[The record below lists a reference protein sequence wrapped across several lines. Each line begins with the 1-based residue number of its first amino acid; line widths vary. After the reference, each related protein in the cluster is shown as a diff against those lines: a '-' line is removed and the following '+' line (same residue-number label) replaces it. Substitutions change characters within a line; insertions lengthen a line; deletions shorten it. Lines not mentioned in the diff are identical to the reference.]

1 MFNGKLTISQK
12 RHDELLA
19 LVNRTFYNNV
29 NIGQGGTK
37 MAEQNMSDYIEAYLN
52 QILQQSEQ
60 IEIRRAELAER
71 FNVVPSQIN
80 YVIKTRFSIQQG
92 YHVISKRGGGGF
104 IRMERVPLRADPR
117 YIEELLSSLSDQV
130 SVREVRDIL
139 SSLVRDELL
148 TEREQELLLTMLSK
162 EALDVGDV
170 QVEGRLRGRLL
181 RQLLNRMRFE
191 SERN

>member
-1 MFNGKLTISQK
+1 
-12 RHDELLA
+12 
-19 LVNRTFYNNV
+19 
-29 NIGQGGTK
+29 
-37 MAEQNMSDYIEAYLN
+37 MAEQNMSDYIEAYLK

-92 YHVISKRGGGGF
+92 YRVISKRGGGGF
-104 IRMERVPLRADPR
+104 IRIERVPLRADSH

-139 SSLVRDELL
+139 SSLVRDEIL

>member
-1 MFNGKLTISQK
+1 
-12 RHDELLA
+12 
-19 LVNRTFYNNV
+19 
-29 NIGQGGTK
+29 
-37 MAEQNMSDYIEAYLN
+37 MAEQNMSDYIEAYLK

-104 IRMERVPLRADPR
+104 IRIERVPLRTDPR

>member
-1 MFNGKLTISQK
+1 
-12 RHDELLA
+12 
-19 LVNRTFYNNV
+19 
-29 NIGQGGTK
+29 
-37 MAEQNMSDYIEAYLN
+37 MAEQNMSDYIEAYLK

-104 IRMERVPLRADPR
+104 IRIERVPLRADPR

-148 TEREQELLLTMLSK
+148 TERE
-162 EALDVGDV
+162 
-170 QVEGRLRGRLL
+170 
-181 RQLLNRMRFE
+181 
-191 SERN
+191 

>member
-1 MFNGKLTISQK
+1 
-12 RHDELLA
+12 
-19 LVNRTFYNNV
+19 
-29 NIGQGGTK
+29 
-37 MAEQNMSDYIEAYLN
+37 MAEQNMSDYIEAYLK

-104 IRMERVPLRADPR
+104 IRIERVPLRADLR

>member
-1 MFNGKLTISQK
+1 M
-12 RHDELLA
+12 
-19 LVNRTFYNNV
+19 
-29 NIGQGGTK
+29 
-37 MAEQNMSDYIEAYLN
+37 
-52 QILQQSEQ
+52 
-60 IEIRRAELAER
+60 
-71 FNVVPSQIN
+71 
-80 YVIKTRFSIQQG
+80 
-92 YHVISKRGGGGF
+92 
-104 IRMERVPLRADPR
+104 
-117 YIEELLSSLSDQV
+117 

>member
-1 MFNGKLTISQK
+1 
-12 RHDELLA
+12 
-19 LVNRTFYNNV
+19 
-29 NIGQGGTK
+29 
-37 MAEQNMSDYIEAYLN
+37 MAEQNMSDYIEAYLK
-52 QILQQSEQ
+52 QVLHQSEQ

-92 YHVISKRGGGGF
+92 YRVISKRGGGGF
-104 IRMERVPLRADPR
+104 IRIERVPLRADPH
-117 YIEELLSSLSDQV
+117 YIEKLLSSLSDQV

-139 SSLVRDELL
+139 SSLVRYEIL

>member
-1 MFNGKLTISQK
+1 M
-12 RHDELLA
+12 
-19 LVNRTFYNNV
+19 
-29 NIGQGGTK
+29 
-37 MAEQNMSDYIEAYLN
+37 
-52 QILQQSEQ
+52 
-60 IEIRRAELAER
+60 
-71 FNVVPSQIN
+71 
-80 YVIKTRFSIQQG
+80 
-92 YHVISKRGGGGF
+92 ISKRGGGGF
-104 IRMERVPLRADPR
+104 IRIERVPLRADPR

>member
-1 MFNGKLTISQK
+1 
-12 RHDELLA
+12 
-19 LVNRTFYNNV
+19 
-29 NIGQGGTK
+29 
-37 MAEQNMSDYIEAYLN
+37 MAEQNMSDYIEAYLK

-104 IRMERVPLRADPR
+104 IRIERVRADPR

>member
-1 MFNGKLTISQK
+1 MRFKNT
-12 RHDELLA
+12 
-19 LVNRTFYNNV
+19 
-29 NIGQGGTK
+29 
-37 MAEQNMSDYIEAYLN
+37 SDHIEAYIKA
-52 QILQQSEQ
+52 ILDQAG
-60 IEIRRAELAER
+60 IVELQRSQLADT
-71 FNVVPSQIN
+71 FQVVPSQIN

-104 IRMERVPLRADPR
+104 IRIERVPLRADPR

-170 QVEGRLRGRLL
+170 QVEGRLRGRFL